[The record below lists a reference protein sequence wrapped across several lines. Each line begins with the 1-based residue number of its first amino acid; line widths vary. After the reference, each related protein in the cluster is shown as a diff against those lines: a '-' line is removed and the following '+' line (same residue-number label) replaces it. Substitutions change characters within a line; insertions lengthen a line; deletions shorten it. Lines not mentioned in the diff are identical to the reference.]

1 MMGETHKRI
10 ATWVFRLVM
19 ASGIAL
25 IAYHSS
31 AFNDLFFLLSMR

>member
-1 MMGETHKRI
+1 MMGETHKRVS
-10 ATWVFRLVM
+10 TWVFRLVM

>member
-1 MMGETHKRI
+1 MKKETRQI
-10 ATWVFRLVM
+10 VSVWVLRLWL